1 MNQVLWTALFFI
13 IAAAF
18 FIVRRETI
26 AWLICL
32 STAAILLEISKG
44 RRPPTP

>member
-1 MNQVLWTALFFI
+1 MKKVCWTELYFI

-32 STAAILLEISKG
+32 STAAILLEISRG